1 VFLMSGANLAQRLTR
16 TDSEEL
22 TRGRGAVYS
31 LVVRAIGDAPLLGT
45 GYGSFRDVF
54 PLYRD
59 ATVDG
64 PRAWEQAHN
73 TYLEN
78 ALELGIPAAV
88 ALWGAVLGCAR
99 CCWLGVRLRRRNG
112 FYPAVGVAATALVA
126 AHSTVDFSLQI
137 PAVSVTYAFILG
149 IACAQSY
156 PTGDP

>member
-1 VFLMSGANLAQRLTR
+1 MSGENLVGRLAGT
-16 TDSEEL
+16 EAGEL
-22 TRGRGAVYS
+22 VGRRRGAVYS
-31 LVVRAIGDAPLLGT
+31 IVVRAIGDAPLLGT

-59 ATVDG
+59 ATVEG
-64 PRAWEQAHN
+64 PSIWEKAHS

-78 ALELGIPAAV
+78 ALELGIPAAA
-88 ALWGAVLGCAR
+88 ALCGAVLGCAR
-99 CCWLGVRLRRRNG
+99 CCWLGIRRRRRNRI
-112 FYPAVGVAATALVA
+112 YPAVGVATTALVA

-149 IACAQSY
+149 IACAQSS